1 MALTKTDLRDAVA
14 EELGIKR
21 AEETL
26 SAADAVL
33 IERRIEGV
41 HEYLLGEG
49 LVYWDIDDVPDAVR
63 EPMTMIVA
71 SRAAPAFGIQYAGG
85 PEGTR
90 LLRIHSAQRGSS
102 EPVKAEYF

>member
-1 MALTKTDLRDAVA
+1 MSLTKADLRDAVA

-26 SAADAVL
+26 SSADAVL
-33 IERRIEGV
+33 IESRIAGV

-49 LVYWDIDDVPDAVR
+49 LAYWDVNDIPDAVR
-63 EPMTMIVA
+63 EPLTMIVA
-71 SRAAPAFGIQYAGG
+71 SRAAPAFGVQYAAG

-90 LLRIHSAQRGSS
+90 LLRIHCARRGSQ
-102 EPVKAEYF
+102 EPTKAEYF